1 MSRRNNRQKVEEKP
15 VDYLDDLVNTS
26 ITQSIEEQKETPI
39 INEEPIITEE
49 SGPRGPAGVNG
60 LTNEKFEYKVKVMH
74 PSLRIRRA
82 PNTQAEVVG
91 LITDQGIYTILDEV
105 NGWGMIGE
113 NKWIM
118 LSYTQITT
126 K

>member
-26 ITQSIEEQKETPI
+26 ITQSIEEPEVTEVI
-39 INEEPIITEE
+39 AEEPVINK
-49 SGPRGPAGVNG
+49 SYN
-60 LTNEKFEYKVKVMH
+60 VKVMH
-74 PSLRIRRA
+74 PSLRIRHA

>member
-26 ITQSIEEQKETPI
+26 ITQSIEEPEVTEVI
-39 INEEPIITEE
+39 AEEPVIDK
-49 SGPRGPAGVNG
+49 SYN
-60 LTNEKFEYKVKVMH
+60 VKVIH

-82 PNTQAEVVG
+82 PNTQAEIVG

>member
-26 ITQSIEEQKETPI
+26 IIQPIKEEKTSI
-39 INEEPIITEE
+39 INEEPIVVEE
-49 SGPRGPAGVNG
+49 TGPRGPAGVNG
-60 LTNEKFEYKVKVMH
+60 LTNEKFEYKVKVIH

-105 NGWGMIGE
+105 NGWGMIEE

>member
-26 ITQSIEEQKETPI
+26 ITQSIEEPEVTEVI
-39 INEEPIITEE
+39 AEEPVIDK
-49 SGPRGPAGVNG
+49 SYN
-60 LTNEKFEYKVKVMH
+60 VKVIH

>member
-26 ITQSIEEQKETPI
+26 IKQSIEEPEVTEVI
-39 INEEPIITEE
+39 AEEPVIDK
-49 SGPRGPAGVNG
+49 SYN
-60 LTNEKFEYKVKVMH
+60 VKVIH

-82 PNTQAEVVG
+82 PNTQAEIVG